1 MNTVWVLVCD
11 TTEGRLFQVRHLR
24 GVPSAWQLVETFSH
38 AASRS
43 KASEL
48 VSDRMGQRSSEGRS
62 SHQNSLAPATSPKE
76 VDNAHFAH
84 QLATSLEHARLSK
97 GLRRWVLV
105 APPHFMGL
113 VKNEFSPE
121 LEKDLMATFDEDLA
135 HLDQQELAKR
145 LRDDVR
151 IPVDQ
156 VDVIREP
163 KKHAH

>member
-11 TTEGRLFQVRHLR
+11 ATEARLFQVRHLR

-38 AASRS
+38 PASRS
-43 KASEL
+43 KTSEL
-48 VSDRMGQRSSEGRS
+48 VSDRLGQRSSEGRS
-62 SHQNSLAPATSPKE
+62 AHRNALAPASSPKE
-76 VDNAHFAH
+76 VDNTHFAH
-84 QLATSLEHARLSK
+84 LLAASLDDVRRSK

-105 APPHFMGL
+105 APPHVMGM
-113 VKNEFSPE
+113 VKKELTPE
-121 LEKDLMATFDEDLA
+121 LEKVLMATFDEDLA